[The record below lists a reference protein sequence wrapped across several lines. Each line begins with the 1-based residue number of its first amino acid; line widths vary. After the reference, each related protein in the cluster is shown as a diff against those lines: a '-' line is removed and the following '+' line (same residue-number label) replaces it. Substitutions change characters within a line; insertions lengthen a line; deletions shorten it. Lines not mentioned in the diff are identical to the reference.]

1 MSKPII
7 LSKEE
12 QFSKRL
18 ESIYSNNYLNI
29 ISAHN
34 LAPHKTFRVNNLK
47 TNAEKV
53 LSSLKSQGF
62 DIIESDLKE
71 AYICLKEPMGNKLS
85 ETVESVSMQIYIQEL
100 SSMIPVLLLDLT
112 PQDKVLDLCAAP
124 GSKTTQIAD
133 RLENKGEIIANEQN
147 RDRFFKLMQIIKDYG
162 AIVKTINENGKIL
175 PYKYPNY
182 VQYYDKIAVDV
193 PCSNEAS
200 LRFDQSS
207 AFKFWKSSNSAGLS
221 KLQKGILAAGI
232 SMLKPGGTLIYSTC
246 TYAVEE
252 NEGVVEWALKK
263 HPDIKL
269 EEIDFFKIV
278 ELKNVT
284 NTVPGL
290 TQYKNKKFDK
300 SLINTVRILP
310 NEYFKGFYV
319 AKLKKAI

>member
-175 PYKYPNY
+175 P
-182 VQYYDKIAVDV
+182 
-193 PCSNEAS
+193 
-200 LRFDQSS
+200 
-207 AFKFWKSSNSAGLS
+207 
-221 KLQKGILAAGI
+221 
-232 SMLKPGGTLIYSTC
+232 
-246 TYAVEE
+246 
-252 NEGVVEWALKK
+252 
-263 HPDIKL
+263 
-269 EEIDFFKIV
+269 
-278 ELKNVT
+278 
-284 NTVPGL
+284 
-290 TQYKNKKFDK
+290 
-300 SLINTVRILP
+300 
-310 NEYFKGFYV
+310 
-319 AKLKKAI
+319 